1 MKQSC
6 AGNMIWR
13 QVKQRMA
20 RVKLHLFLFHLKFVK
35 MKMFFTILAL
45 KQSNSVKRIFAVYKY
60 SRRLLKRT
68 LWPKFLSNNLS
79 LWLFYD
85 WLTFSQNLIFSNLI
99 LHNFIL
105 VSKSNSSVSK
115 LFIFTRIRCAWIC
128 IRICINIRYRSV
140 KFRKPVQGLV
150 FFKGDF

>member
-35 MKMFFTILAL
+35 MKKFFTILAL
-45 KQSNSVKRIFAVYKY
+45 KQPNSEKRIFAVYKY
-60 SRRLLKRT
+60 WRRLLKRT
-68 LWPKFLSNNLS
+68 VSPRFLNNNLS
-79 LWLFYD
+79 VWISYD
-85 WLTFSQNLIFSNLI
+85 WLTPSQILIFSNLI

-115 LFIFTRIRCAWIC
+115 LFIF
-128 IRICINIRYRSV
+128 IRIWCVLDLYPTLHQYQIHTV
-140 KFRKPVQGLV
+140 V
-150 FFKGDF
+150 

>member
-1 MKQSC
+1 MKQSS

-13 QVKQRMA
+13 QVQQRMT

-45 KQSNSVKRIFAVYKY
+45 KQSNPVKRIFAVYKY

-115 LFIFTRIRCAWIC
+115 LFTFIRIRYVLNLHPTLRQYQIP
-128 IRICINIRYRSV
+128 NV
-140 KFRKPVQGLV
+140 V
-150 FFKGDF
+150 